1 MLIFVV
7 DYSSPRQK
15 MQTQKSTSR
24 WEQPH
29 PPQKK
34 KKATLPANS
43 MTSQP
48 PRLLSN
54 SPLFQHQPL
63 ISFKRAFFTR
73 TSISI
78 GHLHIFLNSS
88 LVVNIS
94 GTVKISL
101 VIYFAN
107 TPPSSQYFVFLISKK
122 KEKTFCFRFAILF
135 LFFVICVVIILVS
148 IQYVFCVDAIFVFFG
163 LYLLFAFSFAF
174 VANLICLLAI
184 KHAITSLSFWGVCM
198 CRCGPS

>member
-78 GHLHIFLNSS
+78 GHLHISLILRLWSTFQERSRFLWLFTSQ
-88 LVVNIS
+88 I
-94 GTVKISL
+94 
-101 VIYFAN
+101 
-107 TPPSSQYFVFLISKK
+107 PPILTILRIFDFKK
-122 KEKTFCFRFAILF
+122 KRKTFCFRFAILF
-135 LFFVICVVIILVS
+135 LFFVICVVIILMS

-198 CRCGPS
+198 CRCGPN